1 MLVVQSLRSIWT
13 FLLLN
18 QSKFL
23 DREVLATAC
32 THAKSILG
40 GLLFPR
46 CHRKIQINIAD
57 KSLKPYTESEKP
69 SAVIAFEV
77 RGGSPTEFQ
86 PAVGFVIQSHQ
97 QDGFTVISTGGAKF
111 ENVDLQDDFADYD
124 GLSFVEYSHV
134 EDAGEAVSVMN
145 MEWTFESAYSCLL
158 NKQVIAQISPP
169 YTDQLNSDQSAPCH
183 RNYILVDC
191 KLFLQQFP
199 Q

>member
-46 CHRKIQINIAD
+46 CHRNIQINIAD

-86 PAVGFVIQSHQ
+86 PAVRFVIQSHQ

-134 EDAGEAVSVMN
+134 EDAGEAASVMN

-191 KLFLQQFP
+191 KLFLQQSP